1 MYENI
6 QTNIIRQE
14 CEDHD
19 EEKCCGEDNLSALI
33 SDLQGGGQTL
43 LTLSLR
49 PEVLVVQRGRGGPLP
64 LLQHWDTP
72 GVVISAQWAIWG
84 GESSATV
91 RAQYRYQLLHTVDE
105 QKSSI
110 KSAKALLRQ

>member
-72 GVVISAQWAIWG
+72 RVVISAQWAISG
-84 GESSATV
+84 GSPELLCV
-91 RAQYRYQLLHTVDE
+91 RNTDVSCYTVDE
-105 QKSSI
+105 QNSSM
-110 KSAKALLRQ
+110 